1 MKSSNNNGLRR
12 GALFS
17 LFITSYVPLFAIVI
31 GKQIKEGWNYLCWG
45 GWNREQIKEGWN
57 YLCWGGWNREALI
70 CFFKHFGMSAVLVVI
85 SVVGVMG
92 LLVLLHNLKRNL
104 PNGEMAKVT
113 RISNRNSEAIGY
125 IATYIVP
132 FVASDFSSLFECG
145 IFVVVMGLIYA
156 IYTNS
161 NMILINPLLS
171 IWYSL
176 LEKDSSYIMAKKDD
190 KVKEPSKLDEVLD
203 RIKDTKQEDV
213 KLHFITRIL
222 KSGVGKRDK
231 TLDKYLFKVYQID
244 VDDEIRKYLYD
255 LSIKELERTV
265 TKDYSLIDYDPIS
278 DDTDHLFSY
287 KLKAETSTFSDV
299 VVNQL
304 GKELPKVESIEGIIS
319 ENEELWAYC
328 IGFLDVEAQEWIY
341 TFRKIMVSK
350 IAIDEK
356 NDTDKSIVW
365 RQIRTI
371 FNSTSKKLTL
381 MKGEAVTLDKQIDC
395 VYWEETF
402 YVLKKVPFEQI
413 VGLQEE
419 YHAKAIEVVDE
430 MKNTGLIDGL
440 DGLEEEL
447 KTNTSLHKKLVKLQQ
462 NGGLEKLDDKQIKKM
477 AKVCKRYGE
486 TISVGADGHIKIND
500 RKDFETVIK
509 AMCDYYKKGEVSGK
523 SYGTFSG
530 RELKEV
536 EK

>member
-1 MKSSNNNGLRR
+1 
-12 GALFS
+12 
-17 LFITSYVPLFAIVI
+17 
-31 GKQIKEGWNYLCWG
+31 
-45 GWNREQIKEGWN
+45 
-57 YLCWGGWNREALI
+57 
-70 CFFKHFGMSAVLVVI
+70 
-85 SVVGVMG
+85 
-92 LLVLLHNLKRNL
+92 
-104 PNGEMAKVT
+104 
-113 RISNRNSEAIGY
+113 
-125 IATYIVP
+125 
-132 FVASDFSSLFECG
+132 
-145 IFVVVMGLIYA
+145 
-156 IYTNS
+156 
-161 NMILINPLLS
+161 
-171 IWYSL
+171 
-176 LEKDSSYIMAKKDD
+176 MAKKDD
-190 KVKEPSKLDEVLD
+190 KLKEPSKLDEVLD

-231 TLDKYLFKVYQID
+231 TLDKYIFKVYQID

-304 GKELPKVESIEGIIS
+304 GRELPKVESIEGIIS

-328 IGFLDVEAQEWIY
+328 IGFLDVEDQEWIY

-462 NGGLEKLDDKQIKKM
+462 NGGLGILDDKQIKKM

>member
-1 MKSSNNNGLRR
+1 
-12 GALFS
+12 
-17 LFITSYVPLFAIVI
+17 
-31 GKQIKEGWNYLCWG
+31 
-45 GWNREQIKEGWN
+45 
-57 YLCWGGWNREALI
+57 
-70 CFFKHFGMSAVLVVI
+70 
-85 SVVGVMG
+85 
-92 LLVLLHNLKRNL
+92 
-104 PNGEMAKVT
+104 
-113 RISNRNSEAIGY
+113 
-125 IATYIVP
+125 
-132 FVASDFSSLFECG
+132 
-145 IFVVVMGLIYA
+145 
-156 IYTNS
+156 
-161 NMILINPLLS
+161 
-171 IWYSL
+171 
-176 LEKDSSYIMAKKDD
+176 MAKKGNEI
-190 KVKEPSKLDEVLD
+190 KEPTKLDEVLAKI
-203 RIKDTKQEDV
+203 RETKEEDV

-231 TLDKYLFKVYQID
+231 TLDKYVFKVYQID
-244 VDDEIRKYLYD
+244 VDDEIRGYLYD
-255 LSIKELERTV
+255 LSIKELERTLS
-265 TKDYSLIDYDPIS
+265 KDYSLIDYDPIS

-287 KLKAETSTFSDV
+287 KLKAETSSFSDV

-304 GKELPKVESIEGIIS
+304 GKELPKVESIDGIVS
-319 ENEELWAYC
+319 ENEDLWAYC
-328 IGFLDVEAQEWIY
+328 IGFLDIEHSSWIY
-341 TFRKIMVSK
+341 TFRKIMISK

-356 NDTDKSIVW
+356 NDSEKNILI

-395 VYWEETF
+395 VYWEDIF

-430 MKNTGLIDGL
+430 MKKTEMIDGL
-440 DGLEEEL
+440 EFIEEDL

-462 NGGLEKLDDKQIKKM
+462 NGGLDGLDGNRIKKM

-486 TISVGADGHIKIND
+486 RIHIGKDGHIKVSD

-509 AMCDYYKKGEVSGK
+509 ALCDYYKKGEVSGK

-536 EK
+536 ETN

>member
-1 MKSSNNNGLRR
+1 
-12 GALFS
+12 
-17 LFITSYVPLFAIVI
+17 
-31 GKQIKEGWNYLCWG
+31 
-45 GWNREQIKEGWN
+45 
-57 YLCWGGWNREALI
+57 
-70 CFFKHFGMSAVLVVI
+70 
-85 SVVGVMG
+85 
-92 LLVLLHNLKRNL
+92 
-104 PNGEMAKVT
+104 
-113 RISNRNSEAIGY
+113 
-125 IATYIVP
+125 
-132 FVASDFSSLFECG
+132 
-145 IFVVVMGLIYA
+145 
-156 IYTNS
+156 
-161 NMILINPLLS
+161 
-171 IWYSL
+171 
-176 LEKDSSYIMAKKDD
+176 MAKKDD

-231 TLDKYLFKVYQID
+231 TLDKYIFKVYQID

-287 KLKAETSTFSDV
+287 KLKAETSSFSDV

-328 IGFLDVEAQEWIY
+328 IGFLDVEDQEWIY
-341 TFRKIMVSK
+341 TFRKVMVSK

-430 MKNTGLIDGL
+430 MKSAGLIDGL
-440 DGLEEEL
+440 DGLDEEL

-462 NGGLEKLDDKQIKKM
+462 NGGLEKFDDKQIKKM

>member
-1 MKSSNNNGLRR
+1 
-12 GALFS
+12 
-17 LFITSYVPLFAIVI
+17 
-31 GKQIKEGWNYLCWG
+31 
-45 GWNREQIKEGWN
+45 
-57 YLCWGGWNREALI
+57 
-70 CFFKHFGMSAVLVVI
+70 
-85 SVVGVMG
+85 
-92 LLVLLHNLKRNL
+92 
-104 PNGEMAKVT
+104 
-113 RISNRNSEAIGY
+113 
-125 IATYIVP
+125 
-132 FVASDFSSLFECG
+132 
-145 IFVVVMGLIYA
+145 
-156 IYTNS
+156 
-161 NMILINPLLS
+161 
-171 IWYSL
+171 
-176 LEKDSSYIMAKKDD
+176 MAKKDD

-231 TLDKYLFKVYQID
+231 TLDKYIFKVYQID

-440 DGLEEEL
+440 DGLEDEL

-462 NGGLEKLDDKQIKKM
+462 NGGLEILDDKQIKKM

>member
-1 MKSSNNNGLRR
+1 
-12 GALFS
+12 
-17 LFITSYVPLFAIVI
+17 
-31 GKQIKEGWNYLCWG
+31 
-45 GWNREQIKEGWN
+45 
-57 YLCWGGWNREALI
+57 
-70 CFFKHFGMSAVLVVI
+70 
-85 SVVGVMG
+85 
-92 LLVLLHNLKRNL
+92 
-104 PNGEMAKVT
+104 
-113 RISNRNSEAIGY
+113 
-125 IATYIVP
+125 
-132 FVASDFSSLFECG
+132 
-145 IFVVVMGLIYA
+145 
-156 IYTNS
+156 
-161 NMILINPLLS
+161 
-171 IWYSL
+171 
-176 LEKDSSYIMAKKDD
+176 MAKKDD

-231 TLDKYLFKVYQID
+231 TLDKYVFKVYQID

-328 IGFLDVEAQEWIY
+328 IGFLDVEDQEWIY

-381 MKGEAVTLDKQIDC
+381 MKGEAVTLDRQIDC

-430 MKNTGLIDGL
+430 MKSTGLIDGL

>member
-1 MKSSNNNGLRR
+1 
-12 GALFS
+12 
-17 LFITSYVPLFAIVI
+17 
-31 GKQIKEGWNYLCWG
+31 
-45 GWNREQIKEGWN
+45 
-57 YLCWGGWNREALI
+57 
-70 CFFKHFGMSAVLVVI
+70 
-85 SVVGVMG
+85 
-92 LLVLLHNLKRNL
+92 
-104 PNGEMAKVT
+104 
-113 RISNRNSEAIGY
+113 
-125 IATYIVP
+125 
-132 FVASDFSSLFECG
+132 
-145 IFVVVMGLIYA
+145 
-156 IYTNS
+156 
-161 NMILINPLLS
+161 
-171 IWYSL
+171 
-176 LEKDSSYIMAKKDD
+176 MAKKDD

-231 TLDKYLFKVYQID
+231 TLDKYVFKVYQID

-328 IGFLDVEAQEWIY
+328 IGFLDVEVQEWIY

>member
-1 MKSSNNNGLRR
+1 
-12 GALFS
+12 
-17 LFITSYVPLFAIVI
+17 
-31 GKQIKEGWNYLCWG
+31 
-45 GWNREQIKEGWN
+45 
-57 YLCWGGWNREALI
+57 
-70 CFFKHFGMSAVLVVI
+70 
-85 SVVGVMG
+85 
-92 LLVLLHNLKRNL
+92 
-104 PNGEMAKVT
+104 
-113 RISNRNSEAIGY
+113 
-125 IATYIVP
+125 
-132 FVASDFSSLFECG
+132 
-145 IFVVVMGLIYA
+145 
-156 IYTNS
+156 
-161 NMILINPLLS
+161 
-171 IWYSL
+171 
-176 LEKDSSYIMAKKDD
+176 MAKKGNEI
-190 KVKEPSKLDEVLD
+190 KEPTKLDEVL
-203 RIKDTKQEDV
+203 TKIRETKEEDV

-222 KSGVGKRDK
+222 RSGVGKRDK
-231 TLDKYLFKVYQID
+231 TLDKYVFKVYQID
-244 VDDEIRKYLYD
+244 VDDEIRGYLYD
-255 LSIKELERTV
+255 LSIKELERTLS
-265 TKDYSLIDYDPIS
+265 KDYSLIDYDPIS

-287 KLKAETSTFSDV
+287 KLKAETSSFSDV

-304 GKELPKVESIEGIIS
+304 GKELPKVESIDGIVS

-328 IGFLDVEAQEWIY
+328 IGFLDIGHSSWIY
-341 TFRKIMVSK
+341 TFRKIMISK

-356 NDTDKSIVW
+356 KDSEKNILI

-395 VYWEETF
+395 VYWEDTF

-430 MKNTGLIDGL
+430 MKKTEMIDGL
-440 DGLEEEL
+440 EFIEEDL

-462 NGGLEKLDDKQIKKM
+462 NGGLDGLDGNRIKKM

-486 TISVGADGHIKIND
+486 RIHIGKDGHIKVSD

-509 AMCDYYKKGEVSGK
+509 ALCDYYKKGEVSGK

-536 EK
+536 ETN

>member
-1 MKSSNNNGLRR
+1 
-12 GALFS
+12 
-17 LFITSYVPLFAIVI
+17 
-31 GKQIKEGWNYLCWG
+31 
-45 GWNREQIKEGWN
+45 
-57 YLCWGGWNREALI
+57 
-70 CFFKHFGMSAVLVVI
+70 
-85 SVVGVMG
+85 
-92 LLVLLHNLKRNL
+92 
-104 PNGEMAKVT
+104 
-113 RISNRNSEAIGY
+113 
-125 IATYIVP
+125 
-132 FVASDFSSLFECG
+132 
-145 IFVVVMGLIYA
+145 
-156 IYTNS
+156 
-161 NMILINPLLS
+161 
-171 IWYSL
+171 
-176 LEKDSSYIMAKKDD
+176 MAKKDD

-231 TLDKYLFKVYQID
+231 TLDKYIFKVYQID

-319 ENEELWAYC
+319 ESEELWAYC
-328 IGFLDVEAQEWIY
+328 IGFLDVEDQEWIY

-462 NGGLEKLDDKQIKKM
+462 NGGLGILDDKQIKKM

>member
-1 MKSSNNNGLRR
+1 
-12 GALFS
+12 
-17 LFITSYVPLFAIVI
+17 
-31 GKQIKEGWNYLCWG
+31 
-45 GWNREQIKEGWN
+45 
-57 YLCWGGWNREALI
+57 
-70 CFFKHFGMSAVLVVI
+70 
-85 SVVGVMG
+85 
-92 LLVLLHNLKRNL
+92 
-104 PNGEMAKVT
+104 
-113 RISNRNSEAIGY
+113 
-125 IATYIVP
+125 
-132 FVASDFSSLFECG
+132 
-145 IFVVVMGLIYA
+145 
-156 IYTNS
+156 
-161 NMILINPLLS
+161 
-171 IWYSL
+171 
-176 LEKDSSYIMAKKDD
+176 MAKKDD

-231 TLDKYLFKVYQID
+231 TLDKYIFKVYQID

-328 IGFLDVEAQEWIY
+328 IGFLDVEDQEWIY

-356 NDTDKSIVW
+356 NDMDKSIVW

-462 NGGLEKLDDKQIKKM
+462 NGGLGILDDNQIKKM

>member
-1 MKSSNNNGLRR
+1 
-12 GALFS
+12 
-17 LFITSYVPLFAIVI
+17 
-31 GKQIKEGWNYLCWG
+31 
-45 GWNREQIKEGWN
+45 
-57 YLCWGGWNREALI
+57 
-70 CFFKHFGMSAVLVVI
+70 
-85 SVVGVMG
+85 
-92 LLVLLHNLKRNL
+92 
-104 PNGEMAKVT
+104 
-113 RISNRNSEAIGY
+113 
-125 IATYIVP
+125 
-132 FVASDFSSLFECG
+132 
-145 IFVVVMGLIYA
+145 
-156 IYTNS
+156 
-161 NMILINPLLS
+161 
-171 IWYSL
+171 
-176 LEKDSSYIMAKKDD
+176 MAKKDD

-231 TLDKYLFKVYQID
+231 TLDKYVFKVYQID

-319 ENEELWAYC
+319 ENEELWADC
-328 IGFLDVEAQEWIY
+328 IGFLDVEVQEWIY